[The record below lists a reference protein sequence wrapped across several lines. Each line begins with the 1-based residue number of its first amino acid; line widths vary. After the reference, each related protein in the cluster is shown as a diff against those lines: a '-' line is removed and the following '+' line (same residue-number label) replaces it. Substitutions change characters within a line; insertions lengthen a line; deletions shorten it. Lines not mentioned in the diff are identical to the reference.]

1 MDVRRW
7 VDADCPAFR
16 AAWDALADAA
26 GEPNPFFE
34 SWYLL
39 PSLRALDPAGE
50 VALLC
55 VHDASGGLAGV
66 MPLRRYTSYYGY
78 PLKHWRN
85 WVHDQCFCGQPLVAR
100 GMERV
105 FWRAVLDWCDANKAD
120 GLFLHLLQI
129 PASGPLHDALQAE
142 TAAQGRPAATV
153 LEEWRALIAT
163 QASPEDYLAASLTGK
178 KRKELRRQYRRLA
191 EIGTLEFE
199 RCRSADDIA
208 AWTDAFLAL
217 EAAGWKGRA
226 GSALADDPA
235 HSALFRNSLR
245 EAAGRGK
252 LERLTLLL
260 DNRPIAMLATFLT
273 PPGAYAYKTAFD
285 EAFARFSPGVL
296 LQREAMNLVA
306 DPAIE
311 WIDSCA
317 APDHAMIDHIWRE
330 RRRMARH
337 SIAIGGPLRRALFRL
352 LAWREN
358 GHWPGGLT

>member
-1 MDVRRW
+1 MEVRRW
-7 VDADCPAFR
+7 ADADCPLFR
-16 AAWDALADAA
+16 AAWDALAAAA
-26 GEPNPFFE
+26 GEPNPFYE

-55 VHDASGGLAGV
+55 LHEAGGELAGV
-66 MPLRRYTSYYGY
+66 MPLRLYPSYYGY

-85 WVHDQCFCGQPLVAR
+85 WVHDQCFCGQPLVVR

-105 FWRAVLDWCDANKAD
+105 FWRAALEWCDANNSG
-120 GLFLHLLQI
+120 GLFLHLLQM
-129 PASGPLHDALQAE
+129 PASGPLHDALKAE
-142 TAAQGRPAATV
+142 LAAQGRPAATV
-153 LEEWRALIAT
+153 LEERRALIAT

-191 EIGTLEFE
+191 EIGTLEIV
-199 RCRSADDIA
+199 RCRSAEDIA
-208 AWTDAFLAL
+208 AWTNAFLAL

-235 HSALFRNSLR
+235 HAALFRESLL
-245 EAAGRGK
+245 EAARRGRV
-252 LERLTLLL
+252 ERLTLLL
-260 DNRPIAMLATFLT
+260 DHRPIAMLATFLT

-285 EAFARFSPGVL
+285 EAFARYSPGVL
-296 LQREAMNLVA
+296 LQCEAMNLVA
-306 DPAIE
+306 DPAID

-337 SIAIGGPLRRALFRL
+337 SIGIGGPLRRTLFRL

-358 GHWPGGLT
+358 GHLPGGIS